1 MGEWSIGWQS
11 SVCVCVG
18 LAPARPRPVGPRD
31 SQAPACARPAAH
43 PDRQFA
49 PLARTSRNTT
59 TPANPTAST
68 CPPPNFAAAYIR
80 LRERINTTPPI
91 SLSLSSSKPGLAPTR
106 LATLVY
112 ALPHPR
118 SHSPCPRRPGSAS
131 VPRPCRSATLP
142 PSATRSCERTASGRT
157 PWPSCHRS
165 RSRSRS
171 RSRPRPRRGSSRT
184 GQRHSDSYRRSP
196 RPEPCPVLVKAQEGL
211 AHGDQVVLGGVEE
224 GPPGDGRERERDGW
238 GGEPGGK
245 VDGREG
251 ERRLGVQ
258 RGRGRL
264 KPVGAEE

>member
-106 LATLVY
+106 LATLAY

-171 RSRPRPRRGSSRT
+171 RPRPRRGSSRT

-196 RPEPCPVLVKAQEGL
+196 RPEPCPSPCKGT
-211 AHGDQVVLGGVEE
+211 GGARTRR
-224 GPPGDGRERERDGW
+224 PGR
-238 GGEPGGK
+238 P
-245 VDGREG
+245 
-251 ERRLGVQ
+251 RRRRRGST
-258 RGRGRL
+258 RGR
-264 KPVGAEE
+264 A